1 MEKQTKELDLLDLI
15 KELFSFIAHLF
26 IKVGTS
32 FLWILRFVIKYYIIF
47 LLSFAIGIGL
57 FFFLKSP
64 KQRLYNADFI
74 IHLNVSNCFVVSD
87 IVESIN
93 EIIKTDKDLLAKT
106 LRIDKQDAKKI
117 EIIHAF
123 YVIDLNNNGT
133 PDYIDYKR
141 KYKETDVNNIRMT
154 ERLCVRVVTKS
165 KIDTEA
171 LQKGIIY
178 FLLENQFMDKET
190 LARNKLIREN
200 IKALDKEIAELDSL
214 RRIEYKNG
222 SQISIKM
229 GETLMLGEKKTYHK
243 EILDLVAQKEVLQS
257 RISLRPDAIN
267 IDSPVKVTEG
277 YPDFLMF
284 VLLTGGFLL
293 IGFFIA
299 LIIEYRQQMIKVLK
313 E

>member
-1 MEKQTKELDLLDLI
+1 MEKQTKELDLLDLL
-15 KELFSFIAHLF
+15 KELFSFIGSLF
-26 IKVGTS
+26 KKTGKA

-93 EIIKTDKDLLAKT
+93 EIIRTDKDLLAK
-106 LRIDKQDAKKI
+106 LLQIDKQDAKKI
-117 EIIHAF
+117 ETIHAF

-141 KYKETDVNNIRMT
+141 KYKETDVNNMRMT
-154 ERLCVRVVTKS
+154 ERLCVRVVTKT
-165 KIDTEA
+165 KIDIEA

-178 FLLENQFMDKET
+178 FLLENQFLDKET
-190 LARNKLIREN
+190 VDRNRIIRGN

-257 RISLRPDAIN
+257 RISLRPSAIN
-267 IDSPVKVTEG
+267 IDSPVKITEK
-277 YPDFLMF
+277 YSDFLMF
-284 VLLTGGFLL
+284 VLLLGGFLFV
-293 IGFFIA
+293 GFLIA
-299 LIIEYRQQMIKVLK
+299 LIIEYGQQIISLLK
-313 E
+313 G